1 MMLRVLSYP
10 PMYSLRSYFFNISDS
25 SINFLYYILN
35 RDLLAHVMDNAE
47 KINLLEKRLFQLEQR
62 IRDEKTYE
70 RTKEAKRKRS
80 LGTMLIMPGATQYY
94 NPKDYPFN
102 FVIVLGS
109 LFYIVGI
116 ESKFKLSILLGA
128 CFTIFQKVKDDNE
141 LKNELVKNGKLHYEQ
156 YTLTKERKTKDDA
169 LEYPLDFFLG
179 VVIAAKEFIL
189 IDKNIDYCHEVGDK
203 IFTERRNRKMQKT

>member
-1 MMLRVLSYP
+1 
-10 PMYSLRSYFFNISDS
+10 
-25 SINFLYYILN
+25 
-35 RDLLAHVMDNAE
+35 MDNVE
-47 KINLLEKRLFQLEQR
+47 KINFLEKRLFQLEQR
-62 IRDEKTYE
+62 IRDEKTYQ

-80 LGTMLIMPGATQYY
+80 LGTMLIMAGATQYY

-128 CFTIFQKVKDDNE
+128 CFTIFQNVKDDRE
-141 LKNELVKNGKLHYEQ
+141 LQSEIVQNGQSYYEQ
-156 YTLTKERKTKDDA
+156 YTITEERKKKDGA

-189 IDKNIDYCHEVGDK
+189 TNKKIDYCHEVGDK
-203 IFTERRNRKMQKT
+203 IFTERKLRKK

>member
-1 MMLRVLSYP
+1 MNDYK
-10 PMYSLRSYFFNISDS
+10 
-25 SINFLYYILN
+25 
-35 RDLLAHVMDNAE
+35 
-47 KINLLEKRLFQLEQR
+47 KIIELEKRKSQIERKIILQR
-62 IRDEKTYE
+62 NKE
-70 RTKEAKRKRS
+70 RIKDKKRKIS
-80 LGTMLIMPGATQYY
+80 LGKMIILSGATQYY

-128 CFTIFQKVKDDNE
+128 CFTIFQKIKDDDD
-141 LKNELVKNGKLHYEQ
+141 LKSELVKNGQSYYEQ
-156 YTLTKERKTKDDA
+156 YTLTKERKTKDDT

-189 IDKNIDYCHEVGDK
+189 TDKNIDYCHEIGDK
-203 IFTERRNRKMQKT
+203 IFTKRRNKKIQKT

>member
-1 MMLRVLSYP
+1 M
-10 PMYSLRSYFFNISDS
+10 FFNIGDS
-25 SINFLYYILN
+25 TINILYYAIN
-35 RDLLAHVMDNAE
+35 CDLLAHRMDNVE

-62 IRDEKTYE
+62 IRDENTYQ
-70 RTKEAKRKRS
+70 RTKEAKRKKS
-80 LGTMLIMPGATQYY
+80 LGTMLIMAGATQYY

-116 ESKFKLSILLGA
+116 EAKFKLSILLGA
-128 CFTIFQKVKDDNE
+128 CFTIFQKIKDDEE
-141 LKNELVKNGKLHYEQ
+141 LKSELVKNGQSYYEK
-156 YTLTKERKTKDDA
+156 YTITKERKTKDDA

-189 IDKNIDYCHEVGDK
+189 TNKNIDYCHEIGDK
-203 IFTERRNRKMQKT
+203 IFTERRNKKI

>member
-1 MMLRVLSYP
+1 
-10 PMYSLRSYFFNISDS
+10 
-25 SINFLYYILN
+25 
-35 RDLLAHVMDNAE
+35 MDNAE

-62 IRDEKTYE
+62 IRDEKTYQ

-80 LGTMLIMPGATQYY
+80 LGTMLIIAGATNYY
-94 NPKDYPFN
+94 NPKNYPFN

-128 CFTIFQKVKDDNE
+128 CFTIFQKVKNDGE
-141 LKNELVKNGKLHYEQ
+141 LKSELIKNGRSYYEQ
-156 YTLTKERKTKDDA
+156 YTVTKERKTKDDE

-189 IDKNIDYCHEVGDK
+189 TDKNIDYCHEVGDK
-203 IFTERRNRKMQKT
+203 IFIERRNKKIQKNLAK